1 MTFLDGVI
9 NGWTEDQQLTPTE
22 LFGTTNPVIGVN
34 TYKTPSVLQRDE
46 VPALSNFRVRAGGL
60 AVRQPIAE
68 VLATTGLP
76 SGTVLGEHFSESGY
90 YRAIGNATVGCAV
103 YRWVA
108 TSSAWSEI
116 TMVSNSRY
124 GTTRFTSST
133 NAVSF
138 AMVREPAIQGGFSL
152 FLYPED
158 TYVVWQNG
166 AELPR
171 VANTDLT
178 YQTAT
183 NRREVAIIN
192 PIAAPSRDQCLAS
205 PIWASYLSLNSTVT
219 AVSGTGAT
227 LTGSVSTTGGYGRFI
242 DATFKTT
249 IAGTTTA
256 LSVTTT
262 AISIG
267 SFLGQFHLVYDT
279 IDPTFWTNVKVAVM
293 WSDATETIVHDPG
306 VPESVPNIGS
316 ASTSE
321 IGQSISQIGFSVR
334 HGYSSAGT
342 VTAWSVPTTCR
353 GFKITW
359 VNATAP
365 AADQRIRIYAAGFG
379 GQVEFG
385 ADFMVSYF
393 AGCAVFSNVNT
404 VTNPSNVFLDTSH
417 RGGSRV
423 ESAGTACK
431 FARTPLL
438 SSVGGTALPGVR
450 LAEQFGFYYKYQVTY
465 PNPESLSSANPVT
478 HGLVYARYSN
488 KNALELCGQNF
499 IAVAG
504 DSYAYYTGSANT
516 PLTCYIDREVG
527 YSRIAP
533 DGSHTQLPIGTVMA
547 SNLDRLL
554 VANAKAS
561 TSDTANGTLAAS
573 EQGYPF
579 RFRATT
585 RFFEN
590 TGEVD
595 PRSATKDIIFA
606 GETIK
611 VIAPPVAS
619 PFGSD
624 AVVLISDR
632 SYYIVDATNASGL
645 ARIRWQGP
653 YGTNDPKSLFSY
665 EGMIGWLDQDR
676 NLRVMGNGMQSLSD
690 DIIEGTLR
698 AIPTT
703 STAVSTVFRQ
713 CLEISWA
720 NTNSTSTVA
729 VFDFRIAKWAFYDKP
744 SIATGSAIVNVSGDN
759 QFWTSASDR
768 KVVRHEMPTGNGD
781 FGVTTGI
788 ASSITFGRFQ
798 APVYGEVVMGSLW
811 VRADAASATFTST
824 RTTSLGSTTGTIN
837 ATGSG
842 RIFKIDQDAS
852 GLPVTATGGDDGT
865 ITLSATL
872 PAGTV
877 IYQIGL
883 ELGIKNGGPD
893 R

>member
-1 MTFLDGVI
+1 MTFLDGVV

-22 LFGTTNPVIGVN
+22 LFGPTNPLIGVN
-34 TYKTPSVLQRDE
+34 TYKTPAVLQRDE
-46 VPALSNFRVRAGGL
+46 VPAISNFRVRAGGL

-76 SGTVLGEHFSESGY
+76 SGTVLGEHFSEAGY

-116 TMVSNSRY
+116 TMASNSRY
-124 GTTRFTSST
+124 GATRFTSST

-138 AMVREPAIQGGFSL
+138 VAVREPAIALSFTAFQDPL
-152 FLYPED
+152 D
-158 TYVVWQNG
+158 TYIIWQNG
-166 AELPR
+166 AEAPR
-171 VANTDLT
+171 IANTDLA
-178 YQTAT
+178 YQTDT
-183 NRREVAIIN
+183 TRREVAIIN
-192 PIAAPSRDQCLAS
+192 PITAPPRDQCLAS
-205 PIWASYLSLNSTVT
+205 PGWSAYLSLNSTVT
-219 AVSGTGAT
+219 AVSGTGTT
-227 LTGSVSTTGGYGRFI
+227 LSGSVSTTGGYGRFI
-242 DATFKTT
+242 DSTFKTT
-249 IAGTTTA
+249 ISNTTTS

-262 AISIG
+262 AISLG
-267 SFLGQFHLVYDT
+267 SYLGQFHLVYDT
-279 IDPTFWTNVKVAVM
+279 VDPTFWTNVKVAVM
-293 WSDATETIVHDPG
+293 WSDTTETIVHDPG
-306 VPESVPNIGS
+306 VPESNPNVGS

-321 IGQSISQIGFSVR
+321 VGQSISQIGFSVR

-359 VNATAP
+359 VNATPP

-385 ADFMVSYF
+385 ADFIASYF
-393 AGCAVFSNVNT
+393 AGCSENSNAT
-404 VTNPSNVFLDTSH
+404 GTNVYVSSP

-438 SSVGGTALPGVR
+438 SQVGGTALPGVR
-450 LAEQFGFYYKYQVTY
+450 LAEQFGFYYKYLVNY
-465 PNPESLSSANPVT
+465 PNPASLSTSHAVT
-478 HGLVYARYSN
+478 QGVLYAKWSN
-488 KNALELCGQNF
+488 KSTFEICAMKNLT
-499 IAVAG
+499 VAG
-504 DSYAYYTGSANT
+504 NSYAYYSGSAST
-516 PLTCYIDREVG
+516 TLTTNIETESTYGRL
-527 YSRIAP
+527 AP
-533 DGSHTQLPIGTVMA
+533 DGSHTQVPIGTVML

-579 RFRATT
+579 RFRAST
-585 RFFEN
+585 RFFPN
-590 TGEVD
+590 TSEVD
-595 PRSATKDIIFA
+595 PMSATKDIIFA

-611 VIAPPVAS
+611 IISPPVPS

-624 AVVLISDR
+624 AVILVSDR
-632 SYYIVDATNASGL
+632 SYYLVDATNASGL
-645 ARIRWQGP
+645 ARVRWQGA
-653 YGTNDPKSLFSY
+653 YGTNDPKSFFSY
-665 EGMIGWLDQDR
+665 QGLIGWLDQDH
-676 NLRVMGNGMQSLSD
+676 NLRVMGSGMESLSD
-690 DIIEGTLR
+690 GVVEGTLR
-698 AIPTT
+698 AMPAS
-703 STAVSTVFRQ
+703 STAVSTVFRD

-729 VFDFRIAKWAFYDKP
+729 VFDFRIAKWSFYDKP

-788 ASSITFGRFQ
+788 ASLVTFGQFQ
-798 APVYGEVVMGSLW
+798 APLWGEVVMGSLW
-811 VRADAASATFTST
+811 VRSDAATATFTST
-824 RTTSLGSTTGTIN
+824 RTTALGTTTGTIDG
-837 ATGSG
+837 TGSG
-842 RIFKIDQDAS
+842 RIFKIDQNAS

-865 ITLSATL
+865 VTLSATL

-883 ELGIKNGGPD
+883 ELGIKDGGPD

>member
-22 LFGTTNPVIGVN
+22 LFGTTNPIIGVN
-34 TYKTPSVLQRDE
+34 TYKTPAVLQRDE
-46 VPALSNFRVRAGGL
+46 VPAISNFRVRAGGL

-90 YRAIGNATVGCAV
+90 YRAIGNSTVGCAV

-116 TMVSNSRY
+116 TMASNSRY

-133 NAVSF
+133 AAVTF
-138 AMVREPAIQGGFSL
+138 ATVREPATAGGFSL
-152 FLYPED
+152 FLNSED
-158 TYVVWQNG
+158 TYIVWQNG
-166 AELPR
+166 SELPR
-171 VANTDLT
+171 IANTDLA
-178 YQTAT
+178 YQTDT
-183 NRREVAIIN
+183 TRREVAIIN
-192 PIAAPSRDQCLAS
+192 PIAAPARDQCLAS
-205 PIWASYLSLNSTVT
+205 PGWSSFLSINSTVT

-249 IAGTTTA
+249 ISNTTTS

-262 AISIG
+262 AISLG

-359 VNATAP
+359 VNATPP

-385 ADFMVSYF
+385 ADFIASYF
-393 AGCAVFSNVNT
+393 AGCAEASNATGTNT
-404 VTNPSNVFLDTSH
+404 FVSSP

-438 SSVGGTALPGVR
+438 AQVGGTALPGVR
-450 LAEQFGFYYKYQVTY
+450 LAEQFGFYYRYLVNY
-465 PNPESLSSANPVT
+465 PNPESLSSTNPVT
-478 HGLVYARYSN
+478 QGIIYAKWSN
-488 KNALELCGQNF
+488 KNSFEICAVKDLT
-499 IAVAG
+499 VAG
-504 DSYAYYTGSANT
+504 NSYAYTGGSANT
-516 PLTCYIDREVG
+516 TLTTSIQSEYTYG
-527 YSRIAP
+527 RIAP
-533 DGSHTQLPIGTVMA
+533 DGSHMQLPIGTVMA

-554 VANAKAS
+554 VANAKVR
-561 TSDTANGTLAAS
+561 TSDTANGTLASS

-585 RFFEN
+585 RFID
-590 TGEVD
+590 GDVD

-611 VIAPPVAS
+611 AIAPPVAS

-624 AVVLISDR
+624 SVVLISDR

-653 YGTNDPKSLFSY
+653 YGTKDPKSVFSY

-690 DIIEGTLR
+690 DIIEDTLR
-698 AIPTT
+698 AIPAT

-729 VFDFRIAKWAFYDKP
+729 VFDFRIARWAFYDKP
-744 SIATGSAIVNVSGDN
+744 SIATGSAIVNVSGDY

-798 APVYGEVVMGSLW
+798 APIWGEVVMGSLW